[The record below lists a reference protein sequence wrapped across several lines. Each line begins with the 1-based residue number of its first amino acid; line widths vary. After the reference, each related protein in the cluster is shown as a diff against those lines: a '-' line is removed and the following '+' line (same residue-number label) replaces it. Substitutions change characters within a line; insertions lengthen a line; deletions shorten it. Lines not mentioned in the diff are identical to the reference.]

1 MSRLVWILINSLHSR
16 FCDLWPGYIWPW
28 KWSILLFITWNSE
41 RETDWPLW
49 LPVSWCIAHHHHHH
63 HHHHHLTGF
72 CPKSSV
78 LSTLA
83 PRLIRVSQ
91 AACIPAIAARWRGV
105 CFFWKSYLSQRKIF
119 VSENSE
125 YFVKYWYHLVEG
137 GLLLLHIILLSE
149 IQLSFFVTLDS
160 SNFQSSEEFYSW
172 AISYLPHLSAHVC
185 S

>member
-1 MSRLVWILINSLHSR
+1 MSRLVWILINSLHLR

-63 HHHHHLTGF
+63 DLTGF

-105 CFFWKSYLSQRKIF
+105 CFFWKSDLSQRKIF

-125 YFVKYWYHLVEG
+125 YLS
-137 GLLLLHIILLSE
+137 HINILWWRVDCFCCILYLSRRYNWR
-149 IQLSFFVTLDS
+149 FFCDIGFL
-160 SNFQSSEEFYSW
+160 
-172 AISYLPHLSAHVC
+172 
-185 S
+185 

>member
-1 MSRLVWILINSLHSR
+1 MTSQVNIPFSYTHSLRGQVWHRFAFMAAYEPIYICLSWSMTDSVTLMTLWQFQSLLLYIYMSRLVWILINSLHSR

-63 HHHHHLTGF
+63 HLTGF

-105 CFFWKSYLSQRKIF
+105 CFFWKSYLSLRKIF

-125 YFVKYWYHLVEG
+125 YFVKY
-137 GLLLLHIILLSE
+137 
-149 IQLSFFVTLDS
+149 
-160 SNFQSSEEFYSW
+160 
-172 AISYLPHLSAHVC
+172 
-185 S
+185 

>member
-1 MSRLVWILINSLHSR
+1 MSQLVQSGGTFSQSCTH
-16 FCDLWPGYIWPW
+16 CA
-28 KWSILLFITWNSE
+28 
-41 RETDWPLW
+41 
-49 LPVSWCIAHHHHHH
+49 VSWCGAL
-63 HHHHHLTGF
+63 HHHHLTGF

-105 CFFWKSYLSQRKIF
+105 CFFWKSDLSQRKIF

-137 GLLLLHIILLSE
+137 GLLLLHIILVSE

-160 SNFQSSEEFYSW
+160 SNFQSSEAFTVEQFLICLFFLHIYVANRS
-172 AISYLPHLSAHVC
+172 
-185 S
+185 

>member
-1 MSRLVWILINSLHSR
+1 MDCEWEKIFGTTWKFQSLSLYIYKSRLVWILINSLHSR
-16 FCDLWPGYIWPW
+16 FCDWWPGYVWPW
-28 KWSILLFITWNSE
+28 KWSMLLFITWNSE

-105 CFFWKSYLSQRKIF
+105 CFFWKSDLSQRKIF

-125 YFVKYWYHLVEG
+125 YFVKYWYNSFG
-137 GLLLLHIILLSE
+137 GGWTVSAAYYTCLGDTIDV
-149 IQLSFFVTLDS
+149 FFCDIGFL
-160 SNFQSSEEFYSW
+160 
-172 AISYLPHLSAHVC
+172 
-185 S
+185 